1 MEHRFET
8 RFVDFLQSLFYP
20 TYCLLKFTFLGPR
33 KGRALGI
40 NNHFSWVPA
49 QSWAH
54 SLYTPHR
61 PLAHRVLLPSATS
74 LSPACP
80 CSDSVYRSDGATHGP
95 NQSQDLPL
103 LDTQRSWKK
112 LDLISFQNLSLSSI
126 PEPRPW
132 VSFLSGSAWHLALP
146 VKEESISGARVQA
159 HHTDLTEAFSS
170 WAL

>member
-8 RFVDFLQSLFYP
+8 RFVGLHSLCFTQHIAFLSLHFWP
-20 TYCLLKFTFLGPR
+20 KE
-33 KGRALGI
+33 GRALGI
-40 NNHFSWVPA
+40 NNHFASGPRSVLSSPSTLHTGRWPIV
-49 QSWAH
+49 SF
-54 SLYTPHR
+54 TPSQ
-61 PLAHRVLLPSATS
+61 PQACL
-74 LSPACP
+74 PACP

-103 LDTQRSWKK
+103 LWHPDILEETG
-112 LDLISFQNLSLSSI
+112 LNFLPEPISSSI
-126 PEPRPW
+126 PEPATR